1 MRIISTVSSKRQ
13 ITLSKDLL
21 DNLNIA
27 PKQKILIE
35 SGNGVAILKP
45 LKSTIVKEIAGGLTK
60 YVDSS
65 KLGKSFDQI
74 LKETKKNVSRKLA
87 KK

>member
-1 MRIISTVSSKRQ
+1 MKTISTISSKRQ

-21 DNLNIA
+21 DDLNIS

-35 SGNGVAILKP
+35 SSNGVAILRP

-65 KLGKSFDQI
+65 KLGKPFDQI
-74 LKETKKNVSRKLA
+74 LRETKKNVSRKLA

>member
-1 MRIISTVSSKRQ
+1 MRIISTISSKRQ

-21 DNLNIA
+21 ERLNIA
-27 PKQKILIE
+27 PKEKVLIE
-35 SGNGVAILKP
+35 SSNGTATLKP
-45 LKSTIVKEIAGGLTK
+45 FKSLVSKDLAGSLTK
-60 YVDSS
+60 YVKSS

-74 LKETKKNVSRKLA
+74 LKETKKKTSKKLA